1 MSASSQKLGHNTPLA
16 PTKSE
21 SKYRFIFPLLIMMIA
36 AALVFSLLTYLND
49 AVRFPVARVE
59 VGGKLVYTDRQQL
72 MQIVKA
78 HTRKGFFGLSLEEVR
93 VEVLALPWVENAA
106 VRRVFPNR
114 LHVDAHERQ
123 AAVQWNDS
131 GLIDESGEVF
141 YPPQLSGQDTDVQ
154 AWHER
159 FLHLPHLRGVD
170 ERSKALQD
178 TLVKYQQLLGADFP
192 KLLGVY
198 EDERRSQTLLLGR
211 NIIVRL
217 GYEQLEHR
225 LKRFQVLFR
234 KYVNSK
240 EFTDVQFD
248 MRYTNGFTVAGI
260 GENLNNNAGYN

>member
-1 MSASSQKLGHNTPLA
+1 MSASSRYFGHNTPLA
-16 PTKSE
+16 PTKTE
-21 SKYRFIFPLLIMMIA
+21 SKYRFVFPLLIMMIA

-78 HTRKGFFGLSLEEVR
+78 HTRKGFFGLSLEEIR

-114 LHVDAHERQ
+114 LHVATVERK
-123 AAVQWNDS
+123 AAVQWNDG
-131 GLIDESGEVF
+131 GLIDEAGSVF
-141 YPPQLSGQDTDVQ
+141 YPPQLSSQNADVH

-159 FLHLPHLRGVD
+159 FVHLPHLRGVD
-170 ERSKALQD
+170 ERSRELQD
-178 TLVKYQQLLGADFP
+178 TLVKYQSLLGPDIP

-198 EDERRSQTLLLGR
+198 EDDRRSQTLLLGQ

-217 GYEQLEHR
+217 GYEQLEYR
-225 LKRFQVLFR
+225 LKRFQSLFE